1 MMTIAGS
8 NNRYLE
14 YFLHVNNFRHA
25 DIRAL
30 CSLVNSL
37 VNPFLFS
44 QVFIYFK
51 IHWFFNFKQEKIQA
65 AIVDSFP
72 SYLHEKRTM
81 LEHRLLS

>member
-37 VNPFLFS
+37 VKPILFL

-51 IHWFFNFKQEKIQA
+51 IH
-65 AIVDSFP
+65 
-72 SYLHEKRTM
+72 
-81 LEHRLLS
+81 

>member
-37 VNPFLFS
+37 VNPFLFL
-44 QVFIYFK
+44 QVFIIKYIDFSISNRK
-51 IHWFFNFKQEKIQA
+51 K
-65 AIVDSFP
+65 
-72 SYLHEKRTM
+72 YKR
-81 LEHRLLS
+81 E